1 MPTFRLELKG
11 RLSESCFI
19 PQQRKYFTV
28 LCKLFNTTCSQSH
41 PTCTLI
47 IQTVTM
53 KTRALTIVSSYMKKE
68 KFGFHI
74 VSEDLNILWSSKT
87 SGILVTKS
95 NLLINR
101 YKRCSVTGDR
111 DGGKPFIFIFLF

>member
-1 MPTFRLELKG
+1 MLTFSLELEG
-11 RLSESCFI
+11 TLSKSCFM
-19 PQQRKYFTV
+19 PQQHKHFAV

-41 PTCTLI
+41 RTCTLI
-47 IQTVTM
+47 TQIVTL
-53 KTRALTIVSSYMKKE
+53 KTRALTIIVSSYLKKE

-101 YKRCSVTGDR
+101 CKRCSLTGDG
-111 DGGKPFIFIFLF
+111 DGG